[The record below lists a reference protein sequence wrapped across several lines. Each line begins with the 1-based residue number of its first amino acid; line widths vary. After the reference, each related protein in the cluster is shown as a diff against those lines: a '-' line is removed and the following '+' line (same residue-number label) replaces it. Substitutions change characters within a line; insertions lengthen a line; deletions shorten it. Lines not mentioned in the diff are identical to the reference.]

1 MKTGVKVFIAIILTA
16 AIAGGGV
23 WYYQNQKAEKDQKAL
38 DDQITALKSKTAESS
53 VTNDN
58 PSGPTTDQVAVTWKT
73 YKNGLYG
80 FNLQYPSNW
89 TLAEKPGSG
98 DDRPVVSLTSPETL
112 ANFKAAGDKAGDY
125 SEDISI
131 SYYLT
136 VADEPEN
143 KINKYGAKTIDQ
155 LISTNTAI
163 QKIGSIT
170 FGGLPGTEV
179 YWGGLTQN
187 YAILVMNQDH
197 FFKIWLNNVT
207 DKASLSDNTKKI
219 LASFQFTN

>member
-1 MKTGVKVFIAIILTA
+1 MKTGVKIFVAIVITA
-16 AIAGGGV
+16 AVAGGGV
-23 WYYQNQKAEKDQKAL
+23 WYYQNQKAEKEQNDLNQRISDLEK
-38 DDQITALKSKTAESS
+38 KTAESS
-53 VTNDN
+53 ITDEN

-89 TLAEKPGSG
+89 TLIEKPGTG

-112 ANFKAAGDKAGDY
+112 ANFKTAGDKAGDY
-125 SEDISI
+125 SEDVSI
-131 SYYLT
+131 HYYQT

-207 DKASLSDNTKKI
+207 DKAILSDSLKKI
-219 LASFQFTN
+219 ISSFQFTN